1 MYGGC
6 DGKDTEFGRKGSINC
21 CQDNR
26 VIVNQETCRGLGF
39 VFFPP
44 GDICLKGF
52 LSFGLFLLGGIMCP
66 VLAES
71 LISKRKLE
79 I

>member
-1 MYGGC
+1 M
-6 DGKDTEFGRKGSINC
+6 
-21 CQDNR
+21 
-26 VIVNQETCRGLGF
+26 NQETCRGLGF

-66 VLAES
+66 VLADS
-71 LISKRKLE
+71 LVSKRKLE